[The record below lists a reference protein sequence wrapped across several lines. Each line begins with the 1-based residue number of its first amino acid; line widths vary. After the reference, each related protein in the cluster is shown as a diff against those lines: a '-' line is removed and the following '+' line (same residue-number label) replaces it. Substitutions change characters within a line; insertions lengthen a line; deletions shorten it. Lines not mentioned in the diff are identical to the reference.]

1 MWEIFTIGY
10 SSHTLQSFCALLNQY
25 GITAVADVRS
35 NPHSKFK
42 PEFNRGHLTVA
53 LRRMGIA
60 YVFLGDQ
67 CGARPNMPG
76 CYIDGA
82 VDFDIL
88 GRRPEFQQGIKRLHE
103 GMTQFRVALMCAEK
117 DPIMCHRMV
126 LVSRHLGRISHVN
139 VRHILSDGRCEEHC
153 EAEAR
158 LLKLFDLVSE
168 ELPGFGRS
176 YEERLDEA
184 YRRQAERIAHHA
196 DEDAEETVR
205 VKHA

>member
-1 MWEIFTIGY
+1 MGHIFTIGY
-10 SSHTLQSFCALLNQY
+10 APHTIASFCGVLKQH

-35 NPHSKFK
+35 NPHSRFK
-42 PEFNRGHLTVA
+42 PEFNRENLTVA
-53 LRRMGIA
+53 LRKMGIA
-60 YVFLGDQ
+60 YVFIGDL
-67 CGARPNMPG
+67 CGARPDIPA
-76 CYIDGA
+76 CYVDG
-82 VDFDIL
+82 VVRLDIL
-88 GRRPEFQQGIKRLHE
+88 GHRPEFQQGIKRLHE

-158 LLKLFDLVSE
+158 LLKLFDLASE

-176 YEERLDEA
+176 YEERLEEA
-184 YRRQAERIAHHA
+184 YRRQAARIAHHT
-196 DEDAEETVR
+196 DEDAEQAMR
-205 VKHA
+205 VQNA

>member
-1 MWEIFTIGY
+1 MGHIFTIGY
-10 SSHTLQSFCALLNQY
+10 APHTIASFCGVLKQH

-35 NPHSKFK
+35 NPHSRFK
-42 PEFNRGHLTVA
+42 PEFNRENLTVA
-53 LRRMGIA
+53 LRKMGIA
-60 YVFLGDQ
+60 YVFIGDL
-67 CGARPNMPG
+67 CGARPDIPA
-76 CYIDGA
+76 CYVDG
-82 VDFDIL
+82 VVRLDIL
-88 GRRPEFQQGIKRLHE
+88 ANRSEFRQGIERLQQGMGR
-103 GMTQFRVALMCAEK
+103 FRVAVMCAEK
-117 DPIMCHRMV
+117 DPIACHRMV
-126 LVSRHLGRISHVN
+126 LISRHLHHASHMTVQ
-139 VRHILSDGRCEEHC
+139 HILSDGSCEDQR

-158 LLKLFDLVSE
+158 LLRIYDLASE